1 MGEPRVNARVTEQQ
15 DEPRLLAYPG
25 EVVGLAG
32 LEGQGQAAMLHRLFA
47 VKGGKNRHAVVD
59 GPVALVSG
67 DRQRDGVFPLWS
79 IAQNITVGSLRERV
93 KNGLINVHANNEMA
107 EKWQARMDIRTPDI
121 HNPILSLSGGNQ
133 QKALFARALGAKSD
147 IVLMD
152 DPMRGVD
159 LGTKQEV
166 YDMIRDEAAKGRTFI
181 WYTTEFDELFNC
193 DHIYV
198 FRNGR
203 IVADLRRDEM
213 TEEKVLHSSFETA

>member
-1 MGEPRVNARVTEQQ
+1 MRSYATGVIGRSIK
-15 DEPRLLAYPG
+15 
-25 EVVGLAG
+25 
-32 LEGQGQAAMLHRLFA
+32 QG
-47 VKGGKNRHAVVD
+47 
-59 GPVALVSG
+59 
-67 DRQRDGVFPLWS
+67 
-79 IAQNITVGSLRERV
+79 
-93 KNGLINVHANNEMA
+93 
-107 EKWQARMDIRTPDI
+107 
-121 HNPILSLSGGNQ
+121 
-133 QKALFARALGAKSD
+133 D